1 MKSTI
6 CKIAISVILSCFILF
21 PLSAKQLFVSP
32 EGDDSA
38 DGSSSGN
45 AFKTMS
51 KAVDAAEEGDE
62 IVLLGIIDI
71 SQEPADKI
79 YNSDAYNK
87 NNQGVKILDKG
98 LTISGDPNQT
108 RTKTGFTGNKT
119 TTCLRLDGL
128 NKKVTIRNLSI
139 KEGNPTS
146 DKGAGCFIRNAN
158 VEFDNVSFQ
167 NNQNYGKVYDD
178 SHKFGGAIFMTA
190 TDLEKYEVTVRNCL
204 FMGNS
209 NKDGDA

>member
-45 AFKTMS
+45 AFKTLS

-98 LTISGDPNQT
+98 LTISGDPN
-108 RTKTGFTGNKT
+108 
-119 TTCLRLDGL
+119 
-128 NKKVTIRNLSI
+128 
-139 KEGNPTS
+139 
-146 DKGAGCFIRNAN
+146 
-158 VEFDNVSFQ
+158 
-167 NNQNYGKVYDD
+167 
-178 SHKFGGAIFMTA
+178 
-190 TDLEKYEVTVRNCL
+190 
-204 FMGNS
+204 
-209 NKDGDA
+209 